1 MLRRQDAAVG
11 LAISFF
17 VNRQG
22 DLFLKKLLLGL
33 LSLPALAASGAVCA
47 QSSVTLY
54 GIIDEAVRFDT
65 HQNKSGGKLF
75 TMGSGGEI
83 QGSRWGLQGTED
95 LGAGLAAIFQLEGGF
110 TPNTGVTQQST
121 PSGAARLFGRTALVG
136 LSSPYGTVTL
146 GRQYTLVHE
155 TGWTHDIYAFANYTG
170 TVGFQGAGLTG
181 GGRLDNTVRY
191 TSPTLA
197 GFTLKGAYTFGQT
210 AGNFHQNSSPAVS
223 ISYDNGPLNVGA
235 AYQIVNNIGGLNPA
249 TTAYGSTYFGVTIPD
264 SSQKIF
270 TAGATYKFGAA
281 KLFGSYIYSHV
292 YPADYRNDSFSAA
305 VQYYITPTFVLDLP
319 VYVDF
324 VHHAGQSGTR
334 ITSGPTFDYLLSKRT
349 DVYVGVDYNHLTG
362 AWTTLAAASGSNQ
375 PFFGFNSLFEAA
387 IGLRHRF

>member
-1 MLRRQDAAVG
+1 M
-11 LAISFF
+11 
-17 VNRQG
+17 
-22 DLFLKKLLLGL
+22 
-33 LSLPALAASGAVCA
+33 AASGFAHA

-65 HQNKSGGKLF
+65 HQNASGGKLF
-75 TMGSGGEI
+75 TMGSGG
-83 QGSRWGLQGTED
+83 QLSGSRWGMQGNED
-95 LGAGLAAIFQLEGGF
+95 LGGGYGALFQLEGGF

-121 PSGAARLFGRTALVG
+121 PSGTARLFGRTALVG

-170 TVGFQGAGLTG
+170 TVGFQGAGETG

-197 GFTLKGAYTFGQT
+197 GFTVKSAYTFGQQ
-210 AGNFHQNSSPAVS
+210 AGNFHANSSPAVS
-223 ISYDNGPLNVGA
+223 ISYDNGSLNVGA
-235 AYQIVNNIGGLNPA
+235 AYQVINDIGGLTPSSSV
-249 TTAYGSTYFGVTIPD
+249 YGSTYFGVTIPD
-264 SSQKIF
+264 SAQKVF

-281 KLFGSYIYSHV
+281 KVYGSYIYSHV
-292 YPADYRNDSFSAA
+292 YPADYRNDSFSTA
-305 VQYYITPTFVLDLP
+305 VQYYITPAFVLDLP
-319 VYVDF
+319 IYVDF

-334 ITSGPTFDYLLSKRT
+334 ITGGPTFDYLLSKRT

-362 AWTTLAAASGSNQ
+362 AWTKLAAASGSNQ
-375 PFFGFNSLFEAA
+375 PFYGFNSLFEAA
-387 IGLRHRF
+387 IGLRHKF

>member
-1 MLRRQDAAVG
+1 MSTFTFSSTGKG
-11 LAISFF
+11 L
-17 VNRQG
+17 VV
-22 DLFLKKLLLGL
+22 KKILLGL
-33 LSLPALAASGAVCA
+33 LIISTLSASPGASA

-65 HQNKSGGKLF
+65 HQNASGGKLF
-75 TMGSGGEI
+75 TMGSGGQI
-83 QGSRWGLQGTED
+83 QGSRWGLQGKED
-95 LGAGLAAIFQLEGGF
+95 LGGGLAAIFQLEGGF
-110 TPNTGVTQQST
+110 TPNTGATQQST

-155 TGWTHDIYAFANYTG
+155 TGWTHDIFSFANYTG
-170 TVGFQGAGLTG
+170 TIGFQGAGLTG

-191 TSPTLA
+191 TSPTIA

-210 AGNFHQNSSPAVS
+210 AGNFHQNSSPAIS
-223 ISYDNGPLNVGA
+223 ISYDNGPLSVGA
-235 AYQIVNNIGGLNPA
+235 AYQIVNNIGGLNPS
-249 TTAYGSTYFGVTIPD
+249 TTAYGSTYFGLTIPD
-264 SSQKIF
+264 SAQKIF

-281 KLFGSYIYSHV
+281 KVFGSYIYSHV

-305 VQYYITPTFVLDLP
+305 VQYNFTPAFILDFP

-324 VHHAGQSGTR
+324 VHHAGQSGAR
-334 ITSGPTFDYLLSKRT
+334 ITTGPTFDYLLSKRT
-349 DVYVGVDYNHLTG
+349 DVYLGVDYNHLTG

-375 PFFGFNSLFEAA
+375 PFFGYNSLFEAA
-387 IGLRHRF
+387 IGLRHKF

>member
-1 MLRRQDAAVG
+1 VKKYTLGILTGIG
-11 LAISFF
+11 LA
-17 VNRQG
+17 
-22 DLFLKKLLLGL
+22 
-33 LSLPALAASGAVCA
+33 LSGVAHA

-83 QGSRWGLQGTED
+83 QGSRWGLQGTEN
-95 LGAGLAAIFQLEGGF
+95 LGGGLAAIFQLEGGF

-136 LSSPYGTVTL
+136 LSSTSYGTLTM

-155 TGWTHDIYAFANYTG
+155 MGWTHDIYAFANYTA
-170 TVGFQGAGLTG
+170 TLGFQGAGLTG

-197 GFTLKGAYTFGQT
+197 GFTLKSAYTFGGV
-210 AGNFHQNSSPAVS
+210 AGSVHQNSSPAIS
-223 ISYDNGPLNVGA
+223 LSYDHGPLSIGA
-235 AYQIVNNIGGLNPA
+235 AYQVVNNIGGLTPA

-281 KLFGSYIYSHV
+281 KVFGSYIYSHV
-292 YPADYRNDSFSAA
+292 YPADYRNDSFSTA
-305 VQYYITPTFVLDLP
+305 VQYYITPSLVLDLP
-319 VYVDF
+319 FYIDF

-334 ITSGPTFDYLLSKRT
+334 ITGGPTLDYFLSKRT

-375 PFFGFNSLFEAA
+375 PFYGYNSLFEAS
-387 IGLRHRF
+387 IGLRHKF

>member
-1 MLRRQDAAVG
+1 M
-11 LAISFF
+11 
-17 VNRQG
+17 
-22 DLFLKKLLLGL
+22 KKILLGVLSVSAL
-33 LSLPALAASGAVCA
+33 LSAGSAQA

-65 HQNKSGGKLF
+65 HQNKSGGHLF

-83 QGSRWGLQGTED
+83 QGSRWGLQGKEE
-95 LGAGLAAIFQLEGGF
+95 LGGGLAAIFQLEGGF

-121 PSGAARLFGRTALVG
+121 PSGTARLFGRTAMVG

-155 TGWTHDIYAFANYTG
+155 TGWTHDIFAFANYTG
-170 TVGFQGAGLTG
+170 TIGFQGAGLTG

-197 GFTLKGAYTFGQT
+197 GFTLKGAYTLGGV
-210 AGNFHQNSSPAVS
+210 AGNVHQNSSPAVS
-223 ISYDNGPLNVGA
+223 ISYDNGPLSVGA
-235 AYQIVNNIGGLNPA
+235 AYQIINNIGGLNPS

-264 SSQKIF
+264 SSQKVF

-281 KLFGSYIYSHV
+281 KVFGSYIYSHV
-292 YPADYRNDSFSAA
+292 YPADYRNDSFSTA
-305 VQYYITPTFVLDLP
+305 VQYNITPTLVLDLP

-334 ITSGPTFDYLLSKRT
+334 ITGGPTLDYFLSKRT

-387 IGLRHRF
+387 IGLRHKF

>member
-1 MLRRQDAAVG
+1 MKQHTLGILTGFG
-11 LAISFF
+11 LA
-17 VNRQG
+17 
-22 DLFLKKLLLGL
+22 
-33 LSLPALAASGAVCA
+33 LSGIAHA

-54 GIIDEAVRFDT
+54 GIIDEAVRYDT

-83 QGSRWGLQGTED
+83 QGSRWGLQGSEN
-95 LGAGLAAIFQLEGGF
+95 LGGGLSAIFQLEGGF

-121 PSGAARLFGRTALVG
+121 PSGAARLFGRTAMVG
-136 LSSPYGTVTL
+136 LSSTSYGTLTM

-155 TGWTHDIYAFANYTG
+155 MGWTHDIYAFANYTG

-181 GGRLDNTVRY
+181 GGRLDNSVRY

-197 GFTLKGAYTFGQT
+197 GFTLKGAYTFGGV
-210 AGNFHQNSSPAVS
+210 AGSIHQNSSPAVS
-223 ISYDNGPLNVGA
+223 LSYDHGPLSVGA
-235 AYQIVNNIGGLNPA
+235 AYQIVNDIGGLTPA
-249 TTAYGSTYFGVTIPD
+249 TSTYGSTYFGVTIPD

-281 KLFGSYIYSHV
+281 KVFGSYIYSHV
-292 YPADYRNDSFSAA
+292 YPADYRNDSFSTAL
-305 VQYYITPTFVLDLP
+305 QYYITPALVLDLP
-319 VYVDF
+319 FYIDF
-324 VHHAGQSGTR
+324 VHHAGKSGTR
-334 ITSGPTFDYLLSKRT
+334 ITSGPTFDYFLSKRT

-375 PFFGFNSLFEAA
+375 PFYGFNSLFEAT
-387 IGLRHRF
+387 IGLRHKF